1 MEQKKKTIIVHRNE
15 LEQEFINLKQD
26 YALLE
31 QKIISYDA
39 SSKNLKEQLT
49 TATETIQLLKV
60 QLENKQLSID
70 VEKRLEFMELENRNA
85 SNTEMKLRQE
95 ITVLRDYHDKS
106 VLTIRELERHKE
118 ESENKSK
125 EIDVYY
131 GVIKKLEKV
140 LDDVSSN
147 YTSLK
152 TKLHLTENELEQAN
166 EIINKNN
173 TMLKEYDLEIEKL
186 QTSIVLLNKNI
197 VEKDD
202 YIYDEEDIYRAKLS
216 ENNYDISFILNN
228 NSKVEFEEKIAELE
242 ALLKEATEE
251 YHYEKNKAD
260 ALSLQVIEDY
270 KNIKKLQNGI
280 QVEIKPLNE
289 NVTST
294 SSVLIRK
301 KPLKNNIFHS
311 NHYERTNQDVDFI
324 NSLLDIERHT
334 VETETE
340 LSLYNIEL
348 LFQKESNYS
357 ILNIEYQELKE
368 SCHNLQAT
376 VNELYKY
383 KEEANEIIK
392 QNSSNNKQVLERYN
406 IKISDL
412 KKIIT
417 ENEKEINNITINYEE
432 TVKKY
437 ENVLKDF
444 NKSEKKN
451 KILLN
456 EIEQKEQEIGKLKKN
471 IIVCN
476 IEINSLKDDI
486 MLLEEKNQDVTEN
499 YNSMVKANEQLS
511 KDLKILK
518 INFHDQENTLELLNS
533 KMEKISSENET
544 LIENE
549 NSNVLVLKKQ
559 KNIITE
565 LRNEKTEIEN
575 QFNEFKNKPIENQ
588 FSREEHNKIIL
599 KYKEEL
605 KNLVQENTNYGIS
618 ENAYKESITQ
628 YKEEIEELNNTIN
641 KEKTE
646 YNLMRDSLEELKQKE
661 TQYIVS
667 LKKLENELENSK
679 YETVMLKQKE
689 DTLKDI
695 MEDKDSIYSVKK
707 LLDETKNE
715 NTILKQQLKEKENI
729 EHEIEK
735 KEELLKNL
743 NNLCEEKQNNIEKLE
758 NSLITANDN
767 LNSMKEKLEDIG
779 SKSKSSHEQHNMLL
793 NEFKIKLTKERNEAK
808 LLEHDLIE
816 KETKLRAIQNELS
829 QLQKLY
835 DAKNMMLDKYQ
846 RNHKEIKDDDEALKN
861 NIKDF
866 KEKIL
871 TLTTELKKQ
880 NEIEEKLNNE
890 IEVLENQKEELSL
903 QLKKE
908 KEKEKEKITEKEDK
922 VNVKETEEYKQLEK
936 KLSIQI
942 SLLQKLRNSEK
953 SLREN
958 DSLMQDH
965 IKTIMTE
972 KETLRD
978 DIIKLKE
985 LNKIIIS
992 RTKESSKEKEHLEK
1006 SYDVLKQNIIEYA
1019 ETIKKMSKNE
1029 YDHTYLR
1036 SQIHH
1041 QEKNFAAFI

>member
-1 MEQKKKTIIVHRNE
+1 MEQKKKTIVVHRNE
-15 LEQEFINLKQD
+15 LEHEFINLKQD

-39 SSKNLKEQLT
+39 SNKNLKEQLT

-106 VLTIRELERHKE
+106 ILTIKELERHKE

-131 GVIKKLEKV
+131 GVIKQLEKV

-166 EIINKNN
+166 QIINKNN

-228 NSKVEFEEKIAELE
+228 SSKVEFEEKIAELE

-280 QVEIKPLNE
+280 EVEIKPLNE
-289 NVTST
+289 HAKST
-294 SSVLIRK
+294 SSSSSSVVTRK

-311 NHYERTNQDVDFI
+311 NHYERKNQDVDFI

-340 LSLYNIEL
+340 LSLYNIKLLIENEKNHSNLKIQYEEL
-348 LFQKESNYS
+348 NDTC
-357 ILNIEYQELKE
+357 N
-368 SCHNLQAT
+368 NLQDT

-383 KEEANEIIK
+383 KEDAMIIIN
-392 QNSSNNKQVLERYN
+392 QNSSNNKEVLERYN

-437 ENVLKDF
+437 ENLLKDF
-444 NKSEKKN
+444 NNSDKKN

-456 EIEQKEQEIGKLKKN
+456 EIQEKEQEIIMIKEN
-471 IIVCN
+471 N
-476 IEINSLKDDI
+476 EINALKDEI
-486 MLLEEKNQDVTEN
+486 TLLEEKNQDVTEN

-518 INFHDQENTLELLNS
+518 INFHDQENTLESLNS

-549 NSNVLVLKKQ
+549 NSNVLILKKQ
-559 KNIITE
+559 QNIITE

-689 DTLKDI
+689 DTLKEI
-695 MEDKDSIYSVKK
+695 MDDKDSIYSVKK
-707 LLDETKNE
+707 LLDELKNE
-715 NTILKQQLKEKENI
+715 NSVIKQQLKEKENI
-729 EHEIEK
+729 EHEMEK

-779 SKSKSSHEQHNMLL
+779 SKSKSSNEQHNMLL
-793 NEFKIKLTKERNEAK
+793 NEFKNKLSKERNEAK
-808 LLEHDLIE
+808 LLENDLIE
-816 KETKLRAIQNELS
+816 KETKLRAVQNELS

-846 RNHKEIKDDDEALKN
+846 RNHKEIKDDDEALKT

-871 TLTTELKKQ
+871 TLNKELKKQ
-880 NEIEEKLNNE
+880 NEIEEKLHNE
-890 IEVLENQKEELSL
+890 IEMLENQKEELSL
-903 QLKKE
+903 QLK

-936 KLSIQI
+936 KLSIQV

-965 IKTIMTE
+965 IKSIMTE
-972 KETLRD
+972 KEALRE

-985 LNKIIIS
+985 LNKTIIS
-992 RTKESSKEKEHLEK
+992 RTKENSKEKEDLEK
-1006 SYDVLKQNIIEYA
+1006 SYDVLKHTIIEYA

-1029 YDHTYLR
+1029 YDHAYLR

>member
-1 MEQKKKTIIVHRNE
+1 MEQKKKTIVVHRNE
-15 LEQEFINLKQD
+15 LENEFINLKQD

-39 SSKNLKEQLT
+39 SNKNLKEQLT

-60 QLENKQLSID
+60 QLENKQSSID
-70 VEKRLEFMELENRNA
+70 FEKRLEFMELENRNS

-95 ITVLRDYHDKS
+95 ITVLRDYYDKS
-106 VLTIRELERHKE
+106 LLSIKELERHKE

-131 GVIKKLEKV
+131 GVIKQLEKV

-166 EIINKNN
+166 QIINKND

-197 VEKDD
+197 VEKDE

-228 NSKVEFEEKIAELE
+228 SSKVEFEKKIAELE
-242 ALLKEATEE
+242 ALLKETAEE
-251 YHYEKNKAD
+251 YKIEKNKAD

-280 QVEIKPLNE
+280 EVETSPLNE
-289 NVTST
+289 HVKNTG
-294 SSVLIRK
+294 SVLTRK
-301 KPLKNNIFHS
+301 KPLKNNIIHS
-311 NHYERTNQDVDFI
+311 NYHERTNRDVEYI

-334 VETETE
+334 VETETD
-340 LSLYNIEL
+340 LSASNIEL
-348 LFQKESNYS
+348 LVEKEFNYS
-357 ILNIEYQELKE
+357 ILKIQYDELKE
-368 SCHNLQAT
+368 ICSNLQANI
-376 VNELYKY
+376 NELSKY
-383 KEEANEIIK
+383 KEDVSVIIE
-392 QNSSNNKQVLERYN
+392 QNSANNKKVLERYN
-406 IKISDL
+406 VKIVDL

-417 ENEKEINNITINYEE
+417 ENEKEIKNITINYEE
-432 TVKKY
+432 HVNKY
-437 ENVLKDF
+437 EKILKDF
-444 NKSEKKN
+444 NNSDKKN

-456 EIEQKEQEIGKLKKN
+456 EIEQKEK
-471 IIVCN
+471 
-476 IEINSLKDDI
+476 EINTLLKEINELNMLKDEI
-486 MLLEEKNQDVTEN
+486 ILLEEKNQDVTEN

-518 INFHDQENTLELLNS
+518 INFHDQENTLESLNS

-549 NSNVLVLKKQ
+549 NSNVLILKKQ
-559 KNIITE
+559 QNIIME

-646 YNLMRDSLEELKQKE
+646 YDLMRDSLEELKQKE
-661 TQYIVS
+661 THYIVS

-689 DTLKDI
+689 DTLKEI
-695 MEDKDSIYSVKK
+695 MGDKDSIYSVKK
-707 LLDETKNE
+707 LLDELKNE

-735 KEELLKNL
+735 KEDLLKNL

-767 LNSMKEKLEDIG
+767 LNSMKERLEEIG
-779 SKSKSSHEQHNMLL
+779 SKSKSSNEQHNMLL
-793 NEFKIKLTKERNEAK
+793 NEFKNKLSKERNEAK
-808 LLEHDLIE
+808 LLENDLIE
-816 KETKLRAIQNELS
+816 KETKLRAVQNELS

-846 RNHKEIKDDDEALKN
+846 RNHKEIKDDDEALKT

-880 NEIEEKLNNE
+880 NEIEEKLHNE
-890 IEVLENQKEELSL
+890 IEMLENQKEELSL

-908 KEKEKEKITEKEDK
+908 KEKEKITENEDK
-922 VNVKETEEYKQLEK
+922 VNVKETEEYKELEK
-936 KLSIQI
+936 KLSIQV
-942 SLLQKLRNSEK
+942 SLLQKLCNSEK

-965 IKTIMTE
+965 IKSIMLE
-972 KETLRD
+972 KEALRD
-978 DIIKLKE
+978 DIVNLKE
-985 LNKIIIS
+985 LNNTIIS
-992 RTKESSKEKEHLEK
+992 RTKEHSKDKEDLEK
-1006 SYDVLKQNIIEYA
+1006 SYDVLKHTIIEYA

-1029 YDHTYLR
+1029 YDHAYLR
-1036 SQIHH
+1036 SQIHR